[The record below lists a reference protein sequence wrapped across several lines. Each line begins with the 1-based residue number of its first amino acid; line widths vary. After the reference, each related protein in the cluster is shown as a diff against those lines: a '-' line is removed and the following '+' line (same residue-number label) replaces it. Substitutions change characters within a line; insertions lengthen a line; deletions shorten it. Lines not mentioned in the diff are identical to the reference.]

1 MSEFEQSSPSQ
12 GASNPAN
19 PSGWERE
26 TLERLVFA
34 QLQEQRVARRW
45 RNAIRLLWLG
55 VVLAVL
61 WLSFSRNTGSAH
73 VNQAHTAVVQIQG
86 EIASE
91 ADASADWIVGALRDA
106 FEDEGAQAVV
116 LLINSPGG
124 SPVQSGL
131 IYDEIRRMRTQYP
144 DTPLITYNS
153 VIFKDCINPSVADTL
168 ILKVDFKDGDG
179 NLGIDGQDNSPP
191 FNNRWYFRIN
201 PASQCE
207 SGLAEPCSKIK
218 RSSFD
223 PARLNDYVTYKLRRT
238 NPKYYTLPAFTS
250 PYNCTNYEIIYDNE
264 LLKPVDT
271 IYMQLNKGFFN
282 FYMDIYVKQN
292 NGSFQK
298 FEIGRAHV

>member
-124 SPVQSGL
+124 SPVQAG
-131 IYDEIRRMRTQYP
+131 IINDEIRR
-144 DTPLITYNS
+144 L
-153 VIFKDCINPSVADTL
+153 KD
-168 ILKVDFKDGDG
+168 KH
-179 NLGIDGQDNSPP
+179 Q
-191 FNNRWYFRIN
+191 
-201 PASQCE
+201 
-207 SGLAEPCSKIK
+207 
-218 RSSFD
+218 
-223 PARLNDYVTYKLRRT
+223 
-238 NPKYYTLPAFTS
+238 
-250 PYNCTNYEIIYDNE
+250 
-264 LLKPVDT
+264 KPVYAVVEESCASAAIT
-271 IYMQLNKGFFN
+271 
-282 FYMDIYVKQN
+282 
-292 NGSFQK
+292 
-298 FEIGRAHV
+298 